1 MLVIAIDGTAGSGK
15 SILGRRLAERLG
27 YRYIDSGAMYRA
39 VGWAALQRGIDL
51 DDAEALTAM
60 ADSLL
65 IEIEDGNT
73 TVEPRIILDGVDVSE
88 EIRSPEASLAASRV
102 GTIPGVRRAMVAL
115 QRKMGRDGG
124 IVMEGRDIGTAVFP
138 GADVKFYLD
147 ASLRVRAERRRLQQ
161 LERGT
166 AQLIEQVEKELS
178 GRDDRDSSREMSPLR
193 PAHDA
198 VVIDTSEKDL
208 EQLEAEM
215 MAVIDRALQ
224 K

>member
-15 SILGRRLAERLG
+15 SILGRRLADRLG

-65 IEIEDGNT
+65 IEIEDGDSDA
-73 TVEPRIILDGVDVSE
+73 EPRIILDGVDISE
-88 EIRSPEASLAASRV
+88 KIRSPEASLAASRV

-115 QRKMGRDGG
+115 QREMGRDGG
-124 IVMEGRDIGTAVFP
+124 IVMEGRDIGTVVFP
-138 GADVKFYLD
+138 DADVKFYLD

-166 AQLIEQVEKELS
+166 AQPIEQVEKELS
-178 GRDDRDSSREMSPLR
+178 GRDDRDSSREMSPLH

-215 MAVIDRALQ
+215 MAVIDRALR

>member
-124 IVMEGRDIGTAVFP
+124 IVMEAWMPRCV
-138 GADVKFYLD
+138 
-147 ASLRVRAERRRLQQ
+147 
-161 LERGT
+161 
-166 AQLIEQVEKELS
+166 S
-178 GRDDRDSSREMSPLR
+178 GRSEGACSSSNAARRS
-193 PAHDA
+193 
-198 VVIDTSEKDL
+198 
-208 EQLEAEM
+208 
-215 MAVIDRALQ
+215 
-224 K
+224 